1 MKAQFRLQEED
12 RSYLI
17 KQLVA
22 VKKDNMKMRSE
33 IESLENKIADHQ
45 EEIDRL
51 QVSRH
56 RLTVRPIRLV
66 SQAIC
71 IRHMCQ

>member
-1 MKAQFRLQEED
+1 MKAQFRIQEED

-22 VKKDNMKMRSE
+22 IKKDNMKMRSE
-33 IESLENKIADHQ
+33 IESLENKITDHQ

-56 RLTVRPIRLV
+56 RVTLRSTRTV
-66 SQAIC
+66 S
-71 IRHMCQ
+71 